1 MLYSLKKLMLSK
13 RIIGV
18 CIFLIL
24 LTTVSCN
31 KEKSREDKLSIAV
44 IPKGTTHVFWQSIHA
59 GALKAASELDIKLN
73 WIGPEKEDDRQQ
85 QIALVDNQVI
95 NQVSGIVLAPI
106 DNMALRRPVQSAVRK
121 EIPVVIIDSGLK
133 DAEDIYT
140 SYVAT
145 DNKEGGRIGGSNL
158 ARLLNGKGKVIVLR
172 EIEGATSTEGRVE
185 GFLEAVSEYPDIE
198 IVSKDQYVGVT
209 KAQAQQA
216 SENFILRFSDKSGAL
231 TIDGIFCPNESTT
244 YGMMQALR
252 RRRLSGTV
260 KFVGFDSSPP
270 LIEGLVQSEISG
282 LVVQNPFK
290 MGYLGVQ
297 TIVNYIQGKEVP
309 KYLDTGVTFVTVD
322 NMNNPDIKELLFP
335 DLERWIGK

>member
-1 MLYSLKKLMLSK
+1 MLHNLKELMIRFRL
-13 RIIGV
+13 IG
-18 CIFLIL
+18 IFLFLTLIIL
-24 LTTVSCN
+24 SC
-31 KEKSREDKLSIAV
+31 KQKPIEGKLLIAV
-44 IPKGTTHVFWQSIHA
+44 IPKGTTHIFWQSIHA
-59 GALKAASELDIKLN
+59 GVLKAASEMDIETI
-73 WIGPEKEDDRQQ
+73 WIGPEKEDDRRQ

-121 EIPVVIIDSGLK
+121 GIPVVIIDSGLK
-133 DAEDIYT
+133 NSEDIYA

-145 DNKEGGRIGGSNL
+145 DNREGGRIGGRNL
-158 ARLLNGKGKVIVLR
+158 ARMLKGKGKVIVLR
-172 EIEGATSTEGRVE
+172 EIEGATSTEARVE
-185 GFLEAVSEYPDIE
+185 GFLESIREFPDIE
-198 IVSKDQYVGVT
+198 VVSQDQYVGVT

-216 SENFILRFSDKSGAL
+216 SENFILRFSDESGAL

-252 RRRLSGTV
+252 RRRISGTV

-297 TIVNYIQGKEVP
+297 TIVNHIRGEEVP
-309 KYLDTGVTFVTVD
+309 KYFDTGVIFVTVE
-322 NMNNPDIKELLFP
+322 NMNNPEIKELLFP
-335 DLERWIGK
+335 DLERWLGK

>member
-1 MLYSLKKLMLSK
+1 M
-13 RIIGV
+13 
-18 CIFLIL
+18 
-24 LTTVSCN
+24 
-31 KEKSREDKLSIAV
+31 
-44 IPKGTTHVFWQSIHA
+44 
-59 GALKAASELDIKLN
+59 
-73 WIGPEKEDDRQQ
+73 
-85 QIALVDNQVI
+85 
-95 NQVSGIVLAPI
+95 
-106 DNMALRRPVQSAVRK
+106 
-121 EIPVVIIDSGLK
+121 
-133 DAEDIYT
+133 
-140 SYVAT
+140 
-145 DNKEGGRIGGSNL
+145 
-158 ARLLNGKGKVIVLR
+158 
-172 EIEGATSTEGRVE
+172 E

-309 KYLDTGVTFVTVD
+309 KYLDTGVTFVTVE